1 MINSVDEII
10 KNFSNK
16 RLVLNFSEKE
26 YESSV
31 RCNLHDFFEV
41 SDPNTFIVLEN
52 LKEILR
58 TNSYDETTC
67 KLRVIDFYAE
77 WCSPCRK
84 IAPEFDSLKESYPN
98 IQFDKINVDNGD
110 PLIERCE
117 ISSIPAFVVFDG
129 EEILFKSQD
138 IKKLKQFLDSKV
150 PAKSSVDSLDKDLSV
165 LELV

>member
-26 YESSV
+26 YAETV
-31 RCNLHDFFEV
+31 RCNLHEFFEV
-41 SDPNTFIVLEN
+41 SDNITFVVLDN

-58 TNSYDETTC
+58 TNIYDETTC

-77 WCSPCRK
+77 WCAPCRK
-84 IAPEFDSLKESYPN
+84 VGPEFDALAKEYPN
-98 IQFDKINVDNGD
+98 TQFDKINVDSGNS
-110 PLIERCE
+110 LIDRCE
-117 ISSIPAFVVFDG
+117 IQSIPAFVVFDG

-150 PAKSSVDSLDKDLSV
+150 PATTIDTIDKDLSV